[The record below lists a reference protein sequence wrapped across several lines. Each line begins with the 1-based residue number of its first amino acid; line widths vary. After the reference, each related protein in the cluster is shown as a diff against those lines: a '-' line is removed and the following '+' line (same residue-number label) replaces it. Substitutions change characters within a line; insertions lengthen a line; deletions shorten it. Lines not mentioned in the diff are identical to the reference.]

1 MQRRL
6 LIITKDPEFDD
17 RNEVVLGQCEP
28 FTPGW
33 RLIMVPNAP
42 NGGRMQEEV
51 LVRGVYSDLRRIQES
66 CSQLENPDDVRKRVA
81 SMRALMDTSGTET
94 VLVDYASA
102 ESQSAAANS
111 SRLMEPTQVLP
122 VAPSD
127 PTLSIDSDNGFFELR
142 NENGV
147 LLALV
152 TDPDSAADLGRF
164 NRELGKLVSSRPRA
178 IILDLSRIQNLALR
192 AVNDFL
198 LFRDQCQEQN
208 INFGLCS
215 LRKSVQKLLDNLGHE
230 DPLNVYP
237 TPEAAMGFLNQDSQ
251 PS

>member
-1 MQRRL
+1 
-6 LIITKDPEFDD
+6 
-17 RNEVVLGQCEP
+17 
-28 FTPGW
+28 
-33 RLIMVPNAP
+33 
-42 NGGRMQEEV
+42 
-51 LVRGVYSDLRRIQES
+51 
-66 CSQLENPDDVRKRVA
+66 
-81 SMRALMDTSGTET
+81 
-94 VLVDYASA
+94 
-102 ESQSAAANS
+102 
-111 SRLMEPTQVLP
+111 MEPTQVLP

-127 PTLSIDSDNGFFELR
+127 PTLDAADNGFFEVR
-142 NENGV
+142 SENGV

-164 NRELGKLVSSRPRA
+164 NRELGKLVSGRPRA

-230 DPLNVYP
+230 VPLQVYP
-237 TPEAAMGFLNQDSQ
+237 TPEAAIGVLNQGTQS
-251 PS
+251 S